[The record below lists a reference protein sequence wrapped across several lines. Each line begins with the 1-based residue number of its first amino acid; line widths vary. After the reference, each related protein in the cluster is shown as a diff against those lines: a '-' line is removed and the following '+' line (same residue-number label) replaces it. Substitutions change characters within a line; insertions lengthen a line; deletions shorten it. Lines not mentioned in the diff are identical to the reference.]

1 MMGSGGLIV
10 MDEDT
15 CMVNVAKYFLS
26 FTINESCGKCTPCR
40 EGIKHMLE
48 ILTNIS
54 EGKAK
59 KEDLEILEELGNMVK
74 ETSLCALGGS
84 APNPVLSTL
93 RYFRDEYEAHIKDK
107 KCPAGVCLE
116 LIQYSI
122 DEAKCTG
129 CEVCKK
135 ECPQGAISGQKKEP
149 HKIDKKICIKCGICL
164 EVCKFDAIVVE

>member
-1 MMGSGGLIV
+1 
-10 MDEDT
+10 
-15 CMVNVAKYFLS
+15 
-26 FTINESCGKCTPCR
+26 
-40 EGIKHMLE
+40 MLD

-54 EGKAK
+54 EGKA
-59 KEDLEILEELGNMVK
+59 EERDLEILEEIGNMVK

-93 RYFRDEYEAHIKDK
+93 RYFRDEYEVHIKDK

-116 LIQYSI
+116 LIRYSI

-129 CEVCKK
+129 CGVCKK
-135 ECPQGAISGQKKEP
+135 ECPQGAISGEKKEP

-164 EVCKFDAIVVE
+164 EVCKFDVIEVG